1 MEGKKMK
8 KREGRMGRVERYL
21 TCLLYFFALNLF
33 AFPLSAA
40 GKGEKSDQPVK
51 AAGIMIDKGNDWL
64 TLKADGEDEPVKYTV
79 APSNKLLQEAF
90 KTVFNASRV
99 QLTYKQTGDTRQ
111 LVTIKRQ
118 IIKATGTITGDVVKV
133 YNDFWVEVKP
143 KRGVADAFA
152 PGGDNY
158 NDKDFMTRLK
168 ELKSGDSVTITYTT
182 DFERHRIKTL
192 RKNPR
197 KPKKGTSSRPAP
209 STK

>member
-1 MEGKKMK
+1 MK
-8 KREGRMGRVERYL
+8 KEEQRGGVGRSL
-21 TCLLYFFALNLF
+21 TFCLLHFSTLNFFACL
-33 AFPLSAA
+33 PSVAA
-40 GKGEKSDQPVK
+40 DKPEKSDQPVK

-64 TLKADGEDEPVKYTV
+64 TLKADGDDEPVKYV
-79 APSNKLLQEAF
+79 VDPANKSLQEAF

-111 LVTIKRQ
+111 LVTVKRQ
-118 IIKATGTITGDVVKV
+118 IMKTTGTMTGEVVKV

-158 NDKDFMTRLK
+158 NDKAFMQRLK
-168 ELKSGDSVTITYTT
+168 DLEPGDSVTITYTT

-197 KPKKGTSSRPAP
+197 KPKKDTGSGPAP
-209 STK
+209 NPI